1 MKDEPVRE
9 RDDMPVVLLVVWC
22 GVVRCFCGWFV
33 RELVLVFVL
42 GSNSKMNDSQKTH
55 I

>member
-22 GVVRCFCGWFV
+22 GVVWCGEVFLW
-33 RELVLVFVL
+33 LVCKRV
-42 GSNSKMNDSQKTH
+42 GIGICIGEQ
-55 I
+55 